1 MRTVA
6 QVIAA
11 TPELSAEIG
20 HSRDLP
26 ATVTALLRGEIDVGF
41 GRVHSVGRQDRG
53 RISSRLARLEPVDV
67 VLSTGH
73 PLAGMPGLRPADLRD
88 SVLWSPASLGKLDFL
103 PRFATHFA
111 IPAQDGA
118 ANLGLDHLIRHI
130 RANPRHFTLLPADI
144 PLPKD
149 AGVRPVPLTS
159 PTPLYAWSL
168 IWHSQH
174 QHPLLSTLLLR
185 FAWIGQ
191 ERRWLEYDPARD
203 WLPAD
208 DHAELHRPEHAA
220 RAPA

>member
-1 MRTVA
+1 M
-6 QVIAA
+6 
-11 TPELSAEIG
+11 
-20 HSRDLP
+20 
-26 ATVTALLRGEIDVGF
+26 
-41 GRVHSVGRQDRG
+41 
-53 RISSRLARLEPVDV
+53 
-67 VLSTGH
+67 
-73 PLAGMPGLRPADLRD
+73 LRPADLRD

-103 PRFATHFA
+103 RRFATHFA

-174 QHPLLSTLLLR
+174 QHPLLSTLLQR
-185 FAWIGQ
+185 FARIGQ
-191 ERRWLEYDPARD
+191 ERRWLEYDPACD
-203 WLPAD
+203 WLPVD